1 MNNLSNRLKE
11 IASFIPDNVKM
22 VDIGCDHALLDI
34 YLYKNRKNIKIIASD
49 INENALEQAKKNIK
63 KYKLDKFIE
72 TRLSNGLD
80 NINSDEIDTI
90 VISGMG
96 SHTIVGILRM
106 NQKKLINVDNII
118 IQSNNHIDFLRER
131 ILELNYYIDS
141 EKLVKDNNIIYTII
155 SFKKGNIKYNKKE
168 IYFGPYLLKEDSNLF
183 KEKNKQDLEKLEY
196 LYKIIPKSH
205 ILHRIKIKNKINMY
219 KKINNTKK
227 EG

>member
-11 IASFIPDNVKM
+11 IASFIPDNIKM

-34 YLYKNRKNIKIIASD
+34 YLYRNRKNIKIIASD

-80 NINSDEIDTI
+80 NINSNEIDTI

-155 SFKKGNIKYNKKE
+155 SFKKGKEKYNKKE
-168 IYFGPYLLKEDSNLF
+168 IYFGPYLLKENSNLF

-219 KKINNTKK
+219 KKLNNA
-227 EG
+227 

>member
-49 INENALEQAKKNIK
+49 INENALEQARKNIK

-80 NINSDEIDTI
+80 NINSNEIDTI

-131 ILELNYYIDS
+131 IIELNYYIDS

-155 SFKKGNIKYNKKE
+155 SFKKGKKRYNKKE
-168 IYFGPYLLKEDSNLF
+168 IFFGPYLLKENSILF

-205 ILHRIKIKNKINMY
+205 ILHRIKIRNKINMY
-219 KKINNTKK
+219 KKLVD
-227 EG
+227 

>member
-34 YLYKNRKNIKIIASD
+34 CLYKNRKNIKIIASY

-63 KYKLDKFIE
+63 KYKLDKSIE

-131 ILELNYYIDS
+131 ILELNYYIAS

-155 SFKKGNIKYNKKE
+155 SFKKGKKRYNKKE
-168 IYFGPYLLKEDSNLF
+168 IYFGPYLLKENNNLF

-219 KKINNTKK
+219 KKI
-227 EG
+227 

>member
-11 IASFIPDNVKM
+11 IASFIPDNIKM

-34 YLYKNRKNIKIIASD
+34 YLYRNRKNIKIIASD

-80 NINSDEIDTI
+80 NINSNEIDTI

-155 SFKKGNIKYNKKE
+155 SFKKGKEKYNKKE
-168 IYFGPYLLKEDSNLF
+168 IYFGPYLLKENSILF

-219 KKINNTKK
+219 KKLNNA
-227 EG
+227 

>member
-1 MNNLSNRLKE
+1 MNIDNRLKR
-11 IASFIPDNVKM
+11 ITDFIPSDSYILDV
-22 VDIGCDHALLDI
+22 GCDHALLDI
-34 YLYKNRKNIKIIASD
+34 YLALNRKNVKLIASD
-49 INENALEQAKKNIK
+49 INENPLKKAQENIK

-80 NINSDEIDTI
+80 NINSNEIDTI

-96 SHTIVGILRM
+96 SHTIVGILRI

-155 SFKKGNIKYNKKE
+155 SFKKGKEKYNKKE
-168 IYFGPYLLKEDSNLF
+168 IYFGPYLLKENSNLF

-219 KKINNTKK
+219 KKLNNA
-227 EG
+227 

>member
-63 KYKLDKFIE
+63 KYKLDKSIE

-106 NQKKLINVDNII
+106 NQKKLINVGNII

-155 SFKKGNIKYNKKE
+155 SFKKGKKKYNKKE
-168 IYFGPYLLKEDSNLF
+168 IYFGPYLLKENSNLF

-205 ILHRIKIKNKINMY
+205 ILHRIKIRNKINMY
-219 KKINNTKK
+219 KKLVD
-227 EG
+227 

>member
-11 IASFIPDNVKM
+11 IASFIPDNIKM

-80 NINSDEIDTI
+80 NINSNEIDTI

-106 NQKKLINVDNII
+106 TQKKLINVDNII

-155 SFKKGNIKYNKKE
+155 SFKKGKEKYNKKE
-168 IYFGPYLLKEDSNLF
+168 IYFGPYLLKENSNLF

-219 KKINNTKK
+219 KKLNNA
-227 EG
+227 

>member
-90 VISGMG
+90 ILSGMG

-155 SFKKGNIKYNKKE
+155 SFKKGKEKYNKKE
-168 IYFGPYLLKEDSNLF
+168 IFFGPYLLKENSILF

-196 LYKIIPKSH
+196 LYKIIPKGH
-205 ILHRIKIKNKINMY
+205 ILHRIKIRNKINMY
-219 KKINNTKK
+219 KKLVD
-227 EG
+227 

>member
-49 INENALEQAKKNIK
+49 INENALEQARKNIK

-80 NINSDEIDTI
+80 NINSNEIDAI

-106 NQKKLINVDNII
+106 NQKKIINVDNII

-131 ILELNYYIDS
+131 IIELNYYIDS

-155 SFKKGNIKYNKKE
+155 SFKKGKKRYNKKE
-168 IYFGPYLLKEDSNLF
+168 IFFGPYLLKENSNLF

-205 ILHRIKIKNKINMY
+205 ILHRIKIRNKINMY
-219 KKINNTKK
+219 KKLVD
-227 EG
+227 

>member
-34 YLYKNRKNIKIIASD
+34 YLYKNKKNIKIIASD

-63 KYKLDKFIE
+63 KYKLDKSIE

-131 ILELNYYIDS
+131 ILELNYYIAS

-155 SFKKGNIKYNKKE
+155 SFKKGKKKYNKKE
-168 IYFGPYLLKEDSNLF
+168 IYFGPYLLKENNNLF

-219 KKINNTKK
+219 KKI
-227 EG
+227 

>member
-49 INENALEQAKKNIK
+49 INENALEQARKNIK

-80 NINSDEIDTI
+80 NINSNEIDTI

-155 SFKKGNIKYNKKE
+155 SFKKGKKRYNKKE
-168 IYFGPYLLKEDSNLF
+168 IFFGPYLLKENSILF

-196 LYKIIPKSH
+196 LYKIIPRSH
-205 ILHRIKIKNKINMY
+205 ILHRIKIRNKINMY
-219 KKINNTKK
+219 KKLVD
-227 EG
+227 

>member
-11 IASFIPDNVKM
+11 IASFIPDNVKI

-63 KYKLDKFIE
+63 KYKLDKSIE

-96 SHTIVGILRM
+96 SHSIVGILRM

-155 SFKKGNIKYNKKE
+155 SFKKGKKRYNKKE
-168 IYFGPYLLKEDSNLF
+168 IYFGPYLLKENNNLF

-219 KKINNTKK
+219 KKI
-227 EG
+227 

>member
-11 IASFIPDNVKM
+11 IASFIPDNIKM

-63 KYKLDKFIE
+63 KYNLDKFIE

-80 NINSDEIDTI
+80 NINSNEIDTI

-155 SFKKGNIKYNKKE
+155 SFKKGKEKYNKKE
-168 IYFGPYLLKEDSNLF
+168 IYFGPYLLKENSNLF

-219 KKINNTKK
+219 KKLNNA
-227 EG
+227 

>member
-1 MNNLSNRLKE
+1 MNNLSIRLKE

-34 YLYKNRKNIKIIASD
+34 YLYKNKKNIKIIASD

-63 KYKLDKFIE
+63 KYKLDKSIE

-106 NQKKLINVDNII
+106 NQKKLINVGNII

-155 SFKKGNIKYNKKE
+155 SFKKGKKRYNKKE
-168 IYFGPYLLKEDSNLF
+168 IYFGPYLLKENSNLF

-219 KKINNTKK
+219 KKI
-227 EG
+227 

>member
-80 NINSDEIDTI
+80 NINSNEIDTI

-106 NQKKLINVDNII
+106 NQKKIINVDNII

-155 SFKKGNIKYNKKE
+155 SFKKGKEKYNKKE
-168 IYFGPYLLKEDSNLF
+168 IYFGPYLLKENSNLF

-219 KKINNTKK
+219 KKLNNA
-227 EG
+227 

>member
-11 IASFIPDNVKM
+11 IASFIPDNIKM

-80 NINSDEIDTI
+80 NINSNEIDTI

-155 SFKKGNIKYNKKE
+155 SFKKGKEKYNKKE
-168 IYFGPYLLKEDSNLF
+168 IYFGPYLLKENSNLF
-183 KEKNKQDLEKLEY
+183 KEKNKQDLEKVDY

-219 KKINNTKK
+219 KKLNNA
-227 EG
+227 

>member
-22 VDIGCDHALLDI
+22 VDIGCDHTLLDI
-34 YLYKNRKNIKIIASD
+34 YLYKNKKNIKIIASD

-63 KYKLDKFIE
+63 KYKLDKSIE

-155 SFKKGNIKYNKKE
+155 SFKKGKKRYNKKE
-168 IYFGPYLLKEDSNLF
+168 IYFGPYLLKENSNLF

-219 KKINNTKK
+219 KKI
-227 EG
+227 

>member
-34 YLYKNRKNIKIIASD
+34 YLYKNKKNIKIIASD

-63 KYKLDKFIE
+63 KYKLDKSIE

-106 NQKKLINVDNII
+106 NQKKLINVGNII
-118 IQSNNHIDFLRER
+118 IQSNNHINFLRER

-155 SFKKGNIKYNKKE
+155 SFKKGKKRYNKKE
-168 IYFGPYLLKEDSNLF
+168 IYFGPYLLKENNNLF

-219 KKINNTKK
+219 KKI
-227 EG
+227 

>member
-11 IASFIPDNVKM
+11 IATFIPDNVKM

-90 VISGMG
+90 ILSGMG

-131 ILELNYYIDS
+131 IIELNYYIDS

-168 IYFGPYLLKEDSNLF
+168 IYFGPYLLKENNNLF

-219 KKINNTKK
+219 KKIK
-227 EG
+227 

>member
-1 MNNLSNRLKE
+1 
-11 IASFIPDNVKM
+11 
-22 VDIGCDHALLDI
+22 
-34 YLYKNRKNIKIIASD
+34 
-49 INENALEQAKKNIK
+49 
-63 KYKLDKFIE
+63 
-72 TRLSNGLD
+72 
-80 NINSDEIDTI
+80 
-90 VISGMG
+90 
-96 SHTIVGILRM
+96 M

-155 SFKKGNIKYNKKE
+155 SFKKGKEKYNKKE
-168 IYFGPYLLKEDSNLF
+168 IYFGPYLLKENSNLF

-219 KKINNTKK
+219 KKLNNA
-227 EG
+227 

>member
-11 IASFIPDNVKM
+11 IASFIPDNIKM

-34 YLYKNRKNIKIIASD
+34 YLFKNRKNIKIIASD

-80 NINSDEIDTI
+80 NINSNEIDTI

-155 SFKKGNIKYNKKE
+155 SFKKGKEKYNKKE
-168 IYFGPYLLKEDSNLF
+168 ILF
-183 KEKNKQDLEKLEY
+183 YISFDFICVF
-196 LYKIIPKSH
+196 KI
-205 ILHRIKIKNKINMY
+205 
-219 KKINNTKK
+219 
-227 EG
+227 

>member
-11 IASFIPDNVKM
+11 IASFVPDNVKM

-49 INENALEQAKKNIK
+49 INENALEQARKNIK

-80 NINSDEIDTI
+80 NINSNEIDTI

-131 ILELNYYIDS
+131 IIELNYYIDS

-155 SFKKGNIKYNKKE
+155 SFKKGKKKYNKKE
-168 IYFGPYLLKEDSNLF
+168 IFFGPYLLKENSILF

-196 LYKIIPKSH
+196 LYKIIPRSH
-205 ILHRIKIKNKINMY
+205 ILHRIKIRNKINMY
-219 KKINNTKK
+219 KKLVD
-227 EG
+227 

>member
-227 EG
+227 ED